1 MNAYSRKNA
10 CSKGRDI
17 IKEDFFTMAKKPLGT
32 DSMGIQKT
40 MRIGDYLGD
49 CGGQF
54 ALNTMT
60 GLVSA
65 VLYFYTEKVGVAA
78 ATAANVL
85 LAAKI
90 VDAFTDLIMGKIM
103 DNGKSPKGKCRS
115 WFLRMAIPAFVAI
128 VALFTVPKGLTGFA
142 QIAYLFVS
150 NIFLTAIV
158 STAVSIPYGA
168 ILVMRTKS
176 LDERNKMGIFRAAAG
191 YVIGMVIAIVL
202 VPITNMLGVNGVADQ
217 NAYIKFAV
225 IVGALSAIFL
235 LILYK
240 TSKETATA
248 EEKPDDGLPFM
259 EALGKLFHNK
269 YWVIVLLAN
278 LFVNVIYALSSSS
291 GTYYAKYILNN
302 DNLVGIMGAVG
313 LLPTLIGFIL
323 VGPMTKKFGLTKTLK
338 IAFALGI
345 IGNAVR
351 CFKPDSFILCITV
364 GLLGSFATIPMMC
377 LGGTLTSMAMDYN
390 DYKYHNKIIGMS
402 ASASSFG
409 AKVSGGIGGSL
420 VGWILAMTGFSG
432 NMAEITAPV
441 RYGIYSFCIYIPLAM
456 FIVLYI
462 LISKFDLEGKYA
474 DMMNEIKVRNEKEK
488 SAQ

>member
-1 MNAYSRKNA
+1 
-10 CSKGRDI
+10 
-17 IKEDFFTMAKKPLGT
+17 MAKKPLGV
-32 DSMGIQKT
+32 DKMGIQKT
-40 MRIGDYLGD
+40 MRTTDYLAD

-54 ALNTMT
+54 ALNAMT

-103 DNGKSPKGKCRS
+103 DNGKSPKGKCRP

-128 VALFTVPKGLTGFA
+128 VALFTVPAGLTGFA
-142 QIAYLFVS
+142 QVAYLFLS
-150 NIFLTAIV
+150 NVFLTAIV
-158 STAVSIPYGA
+158 STAIMIPYSA

-191 YVIGMVIAIVL
+191 YVIGMVIAIAL
-202 VPITNMLGVNGVADQ
+202 VPLTNALGPNGVADQ
-217 NAYIKFAV
+217 AAYIKFAV
-225 IVGALSAIFL
+225 VIGALSMIFL

-240 TSKETATA
+240 TSKETAA
-248 EEKPDDGLPFM
+248 QEEKPDDGLAFGD
-259 EALGKLFHNK
+259 AINKLFHNK

-278 LFVNVIYALSSSS
+278 LLVNVIYALSSS
-291 GTYYAKYILNN
+291 GTYYAKYILGN
-302 DNLVGIMGAVG
+302 DNLIGIMGAVG
-313 LLPTLIGFIL
+313 LIPTFVGFIV
-323 VGPMTKKFGLTKTLK
+323 VGPKTKKFGLTKTLK

-345 IGNAVR
+345 IGNVIR

-377 LGGTLTSMAMDYN
+377 LAGTLNSMAMDYN

-409 AKVSGGIGGSL
+409 GKVSSGIGASL
-420 VGWILAMTGFSG
+420 VGLILAVVGFTG
-432 NMAEITAPV
+432 NMEVITPAV
-441 RYGIYSFCIYIPLAM
+441 RYGIYTFSLYIPLAM
-456 FIVLYI
+456 FVGLFI
-462 LISKFDLEGKYA
+462 LISKFDLEAKYG
-474 DMMNEIKVRNEKEK
+474 DMMKAIAERNEKEK
-488 SAQ
+488 AAQ

>member
-1 MNAYSRKNA
+1 
-10 CSKGRDI
+10 
-17 IKEDFFTMAKKPLGT
+17 MAKKPLGT

-40 MRIGDYLGD
+40 MRVGDYLGD

-54 ALNTMT
+54 ALNAMT

-103 DNGKSPKGKCRS
+103 DNGKSPKGKCRP

-128 VALFTVPKGLTGFA
+128 VALFTVPAGLTGFA
-142 QIAYLFVS
+142 QVAYLFLS
-150 NIFLTAIV
+150 NVFLTAIV
-158 STAVSIPYGA
+158 STAIMIPYGA

-176 LDERNKMGIFRAAAG
+176 LEERNKMGIFRAAAG
-191 YVIGMVIAIVL
+191 YVIGMVIAIAL
-202 VPITNMLGVNGVADQ
+202 VPLTNALGPDGVADQ
-217 NAYIKFAV
+217 MAYIKFAV
-225 IVGALSAIFL
+225 IAGALSAIFL

-240 TSKETATA
+240 TSKETAA
-248 EEKPDDGLPFM
+248 QEEKPDDGLAFGD
-259 EALGKLFHNK
+259 ALGKLFHNK
-269 YWVIVLLAN
+269 YWVIVLVAN
-278 LFVNVIYALSSSS
+278 LFVNVIYALSSS
-291 GTYYAKYILNN
+291 GTYYAKYVLGD

-313 LLPTLIGFIL
+313 LIPTFVGFIA

-345 IGNAVR
+345 IGNVIR

-377 LGGTLTSMAMDYN
+377 LGGTLSSMAMDYN

-402 ASASSFG
+402 ASATSFG
-409 AKVSGGIGGSL
+409 SKVASGIGASL
-420 VGWILAMTGFSG
+420 VGWILALVGFSG
-432 NMAEITAPV
+432 NMEVVTPAV
-441 RYGIYSFCIYIPLAM
+441 RYGIYTFSLYIPLAM
-456 FIVLYI
+456 FVGLFIM
-462 LISKFDLEGKYA
+462 ISKFDLEAKYG
-474 DMMNEIKVRNEKEK
+474 DMMKAIAERNEKEK
-488 SAQ
+488 AAQ

>member
-1 MNAYSRKNA
+1 
-10 CSKGRDI
+10 
-17 IKEDFFTMAKKPLGT
+17 MAKKPLGT

-40 MRIGDYLGD
+40 MRVGDYLGD

-54 ALNTMT
+54 ALNAMT

-103 DNGKSPKGKCRS
+103 DNGKSPKGKCRP

-128 VALFTVPKGLTGFA
+128 VALFTVPAGLTGFA
-142 QIAYLFVS
+142 QVAYLFLS
-150 NIFLTAIV
+150 NVFLTAIV
-158 STAVSIPYGA
+158 STAIMIPYGA

-176 LDERNKMGIFRAAAG
+176 LEERNKMGIFRAAAG
-191 YVIGMVIAIVL
+191 YVIGMVIAIAL
-202 VPITNMLGVNGVADQ
+202 VPLTNALGPNGVADQ
-217 NAYIKFAV
+217 MAYIKFAV

-240 TSKETATA
+240 TSKETAA
-248 EEKPDDGLPFM
+248 QEEKPDDGLAFGD
-259 EALGKLFHNK
+259 AINKLFHNK

-278 LFVNVIYALSSSS
+278 LLVNVIYALSSSS
-291 GTYYAKYILNN
+291 GTYYAKYILGN
-302 DNLVGIMGAVG
+302 DNLIGIMGAVG
-313 LLPTLIGFIL
+313 LIPTFVGFIV
-323 VGPMTKKFGLTKTLK
+323 VGPMTKTLK

-345 IGNAVR
+345 IGNVIR

-377 LGGTLTSMAMDYN
+377 LGGTLNSMAMDYN

-402 ASASSFG
+402 ASATSFG
-409 AKVSGGIGGSL
+409 SKVASGIGASL
-420 VGWILAMTGFSG
+420 VGWILAAVNFTG
-432 NMAEITAPV
+432 NMEVVTPAV
-441 RYGIYSFCIYIPLAM
+441 RYGIYTFSLYIPLAM
-456 FIVLYI
+456 FVGLFII
-462 LISKFDLEGKYA
+462 ICKFDLEAKYG
-474 DMMNEIKVRNEKEK
+474 DMMKAIAERNEKEK
-488 SAQ
+488 AAQ

>member
-1 MNAYSRKNA
+1 
-10 CSKGRDI
+10 
-17 IKEDFFTMAKKPLGT
+17 MAKKPLGV
-32 DSMGIQKT
+32 DKMGIQKT
-40 MRIGDYLGD
+40 MRTGDYLAD

-54 ALNTMT
+54 ALNAMT

-103 DNGKSPKGKCRS
+103 DNGKSPKGKCRP

-128 VALFTVPKGLTGFA
+128 VALFTVPAGLTGFA
-142 QIAYLFVS
+142 QVAYLFLS
-150 NIFLTAIV
+150 NVFLTAIV
-158 STAVSIPYGA
+158 STAVMIPYSA

-176 LDERNKMGIFRAAAG
+176 LEERNKMGIFRAAAG
-191 YVIGMVIAIVL
+191 YVIGMVIAIAL
-202 VPITNMLGVNGVADQ
+202 VPLTNALGPNGVADQ
-217 NAYIKFAV
+217 AAYIKFAV
-225 IVGALSAIFL
+225 VIGALSMIFL

-240 TSKETATA
+240 TSKETAA
-248 EEKPDDGLPFM
+248 QEEKPDDGLAFGD
-259 EALGKLFHNK
+259 AINKLFHNK

-278 LFVNVIYALSSSS
+278 LLVNVIYALSSS
-291 GTYYAKYILNN
+291 GTYYAKYILGN
-302 DNLVGIMGAVG
+302 DNLIGIMGAVG
-313 LLPTLIGFIL
+313 LIPTFVGFIV

-345 IGNAVR
+345 IGNVIR

-377 LGGTLTSMAMDYN
+377 LAGTLNSMAMDYN

-409 AKVSGGIGGSL
+409 GKVSSGIGASL
-420 VGWILAMTGFSG
+420 VGWILAVVGFTG
-432 NMAEITAPV
+432 NMEVITPAV
-441 RYGIYSFCIYIPLAM
+441 RYGIYTFSLYIPLAM
-456 FIVLYI
+456 FVGLFI
-462 LISKFDLEGKYA
+462 LISKFDLEAKYG
-474 DMMNEIKVRNEKEK
+474 DMMKAIAERNEKEK
-488 SAQ
+488 AAQ

>member
-1 MNAYSRKNA
+1 
-10 CSKGRDI
+10 
-17 IKEDFFTMAKKPLGT
+17 MAKKPLGV
-32 DSMGIQKT
+32 DKMGIQKT
-40 MRIGDYLGD
+40 MRTTDYLAD

-54 ALNTMT
+54 ALNAMT

-103 DNGKSPKGKCRS
+103 DNGKSPKGKCRP

-128 VALFTVPKGLTGFA
+128 VALFTVPAGLTGFA
-142 QIAYLFVS
+142 QVAYLFLS
-150 NIFLTAIV
+150 NVFLTAIV
-158 STAVSIPYGA
+158 STAVMIPYSA

-176 LDERNKMGIFRAAAG
+176 LEERNKMGIFRAAAG
-191 YVIGMVIAIVL
+191 YVIGMVIAIAL
-202 VPITNMLGVNGVADQ
+202 VPLTNALGPNGVADQ
-217 NAYIKFAV
+217 AAYIKFAV
-225 IVGALSAIFL
+225 VIGALSMIFL

-240 TSKETATA
+240 TSKETAA
-248 EEKPDDGLPFM
+248 QEERPDDGLAFGD
-259 EALGKLFHNK
+259 ALNKLFHNK

-278 LFVNVIYALSSSS
+278 LLVNVIYALSSS
-291 GTYYAKYILNN
+291 GTYYAKYILGN
-302 DNLVGIMGAVG
+302 DNLIGIMGAVG
-313 LLPTLIGFIL
+313 LIPTFVGFIV
-323 VGPMTKKFGLTKTLK
+323 VGPKTKKFGLTKTLK

-345 IGNAVR
+345 IGNVIR

-377 LGGTLTSMAMDYN
+377 LAGTLNSMAMDYN

-409 AKVSGGIGGSL
+409 GKVSSGIGASL
-420 VGWILAMTGFSG
+420 VGLILAVVGFTG
-432 NMAEITAPV
+432 NMEVITPAV
-441 RYGIYSFCIYIPLAM
+441 RYGIYTFSLYIPLAM
-456 FIVLYI
+456 FVGLFI
-462 LISKFDLEGKYA
+462 LISKFDLEAKYG
-474 DMMNEIKVRNEKEK
+474 DMMKAIAERNEKEK
-488 SAQ
+488 AAQ